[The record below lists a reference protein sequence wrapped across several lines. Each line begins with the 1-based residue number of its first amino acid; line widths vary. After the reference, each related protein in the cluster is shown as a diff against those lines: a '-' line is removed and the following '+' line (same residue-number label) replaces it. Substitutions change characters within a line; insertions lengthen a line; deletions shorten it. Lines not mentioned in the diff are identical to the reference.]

1 MHITTLA
8 SSMHIIIKETV
19 HVASRTIGEELPS
32 QLRLQVNT
40 TMPLV
45 LKITLSNG
53 YLDKTKRMS
62 RGGCYMPEES
72 VYA

>member
-32 QLRLQVNT
+32 RLQVNT
-40 TMPLV
+40 TTPLG
-45 LKITLSNG
+45 LKIRRVPGAVKN
-53 YLDKTKRMS
+53 
-62 RGGCYMPEES
+62 
-72 VYA
+72 YA

>member
-1 MHITTLA
+1 MHI
-8 SSMHIIIKETV
+8 MIKETV

-40 TMPLV
+40 TTPLV
-45 LKITLSNG
+45 LKITLVSNG

>member
-1 MHITTLA
+1 MHITTPLA
-8 SSMHIIIKETV
+8 SMHIMIKETV

-40 TMPLV
+40 TTPLV